1 VQEDRQSCLLAYSTI
16 LNKFNIIFIVNN
28 CSLFEFI
35 FMKIFLLICGFMS
48 LLVGF
53 LGIFLPVV
61 PTVPLL
67 LLAAFCFSKSSDRFY
82 SWLVNH
88 RLLGGYIRD
97 YRSGEGLTFKVKAKA
112 ILLLWVT
119 IGISFYLVPLSIVR
133 IILFLVATGV
143 TYYLILLPTKGFKEE
158 HLS

>member
-1 VQEDRQSCLLAYSTI
+1 LFIDK
-16 LNKFNIIFIVNN
+16 KFT
-28 CSLFEFI
+28 LFYLI
-35 FMKIFLLICGFMS
+35 SMKIFLLACGFTS
-48 LLVGF
+48 LSAGF

-82 SWLVNH
+82 DWLVNH

-97 YRSGEGLTFKVKAKA
+97 YRSGDGIAFKVKVKA